1 MRDKSDEIS
10 YTPAVARTSAAPDGE
25 LGSWLRLLRERSGLS
40 QTELAAT
47 VGTDRRNIRR
57 WEVEGHDPG
66 GSMLMQILS
75 ALGVEV
81 TPSPPGR
88 MPRAVNAELRELEH
102 RLSDVESRA
111 ARRHDEL
118 MALLGAHEEELR
130 TLATRVRSTNS
141 HHE

>member
-1 MRDKSDEIS
+1 M
-10 YTPAVARTSAAPDGE
+10 VRTSAAPAGE
-25 LGSWLRLLRERSGLS
+25 LGAWLRFLREQSGLS

-75 ALGVEV
+75 ALGVELM
-81 TPSPPGR
+81 PPPPAA
-88 MPRAVNAELRELEH
+88 MPRAVNAELREVDR
-102 RLSDVESRA
+102 RLREVEDRA

-118 MALLGAHEEELR
+118 VARMDAQEAELR
-130 TLATRVRSTNS
+130 ALVTRAGTTNS
-141 HHE
+141 RPE

>member
-1 MRDKSDEIS
+1 VSR
-10 YTPAVARTSAAPDGE
+10 TPAAPDGQ
-25 LGSWLRLLRERSGLS
+25 LGSWLRLLREQSGLS

-75 ALGVEV
+75 ALGVEL
-81 TPSPPGR
+81 TPSPPGA
-88 MPRAVNAELRELEH
+88 MPRAVNAELRDLEH
-102 RLSDVESRA
+102 RLNDVEDRA

-118 MALLGAHEEELR
+118 LARLVMHAEELR
-130 TLATRVRSTNS
+130 ALATQVGTTNS
-141 HHE
+141 HQPA

>member
-1 MRDKSDEIS
+1 
-10 YTPAVARTSAAPDGE
+10 VARTSAAPDGE
-25 LGSWLRLLRERSGLS
+25 LGAWLRFLREQSGLS

-81 TPSPPGR
+81 KPPLPDEI
-88 MPRAVNAELRELEH
+88 PRAVNAELRE
-102 RLSDVESRA
+102 VERRVREADDRA
-111 ARRHDEL
+111 ARRHDEVVGRL
-118 MALLGAHEEELR
+118 DAQEAELR
-130 TLATRVRSTNS
+130 ALAIRVGTTNS
-141 HHE
+141 RPE